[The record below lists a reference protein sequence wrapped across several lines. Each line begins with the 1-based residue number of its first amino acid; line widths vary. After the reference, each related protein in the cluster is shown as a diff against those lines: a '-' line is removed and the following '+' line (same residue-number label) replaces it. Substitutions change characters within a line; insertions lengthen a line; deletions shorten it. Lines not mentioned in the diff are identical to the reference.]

1 MGGEGLRG
9 WEESGRRVG
18 VECERGGDGWRGLEG
33 GGEGWRGLE
42 RDRAG
47 WREVES
53 GGDRWRGMER
63 DGERLERDV
72 EG

>member
-1 MGGEGLRG
+1 
-9 WEESGRRVG
+9 
-18 VECERGGDGWRGLEG
+18 
-33 GGEGWRGLE
+33 LE

>member
-1 MGGEGLRG
+1 MEG
-9 WEESGRRVG
+9 
-18 VECERGGDGWRGLEG
+18 GGDSLGRV
-33 GGEGWRGLE
+33 GEGWRGIDS
-42 RDRAG
+42 DRAG